1 MPQSREEEKNIAFSM
16 YELNGPAPWVMKF
29 QSLVLDLFVN
39 RNRILTF

>member
-1 MPQSREEEKNIAFSM
+1 MPQSREEKKKYYI

-29 QSLVLDLFVN
+29 QILVLDLFVN